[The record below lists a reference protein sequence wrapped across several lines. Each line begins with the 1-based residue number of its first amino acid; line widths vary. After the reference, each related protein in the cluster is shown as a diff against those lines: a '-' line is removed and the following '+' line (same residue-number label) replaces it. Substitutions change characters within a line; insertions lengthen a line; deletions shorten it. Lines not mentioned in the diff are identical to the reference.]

1 MPRRPYKKRRVKRD
15 DIYNNLEV
23 EKLITYIMKDG
34 KKTVAQK
41 IVYSVFEKVK
51 KENKDPLR
59 LLNQALANVAPNYE
73 VRPRRLGGAS
83 YLVQIEVRPE
93 RKIFLALNWIIQKAS
108 AKSNKEFKTFE
119 DKLYRELT
127 DAANNQG
134 DAVNKRIETEKLA
147 EANKAFAHLKW

>member
-23 EKLITYIMKDG
+23 EKLITYIIKDG

-83 YLVQIEVRPE
+83 YLVPIEVRPE